1 MGRYALSNNAL
12 FTTPD
17 GAITDPP
24 LAREP
29 PKLSGSRTPAAA
41 PETPLLK
48 KRADEARAAFQHADR
63 APLASPPPSH
73 ESRASQ
79 AGHPDQAGRTNK
91 RIRTIGS
98 IASGLWR
105 CFSFRTPSGRCSST
119 NAETLPSIPPAKQE
133 SLDQVNHRRNTNIYR
148 GHGAKQARRS
158 ARRKAL
164 LVTANYT
171 PRGTGGSTEPL
182 DSTARDSIRFQKCLE
197 KLGFEETDAIVVHG
211 ANGGSVAED
220 SFMQGLDMLF
230 FEVQDDDVLVLLVSM
245 HAILESGSVYL
256 AFERNDRSVARVGTR
271 ELVEKINAKLG
282 DVCCTVE
289 IVFDTCFAAGLIKC
303 PHIIRQMAPN
313 SANGP
318 EVIKDEPLALR
329 AKQAP
334 NQLAAYNDL
343 GVRIAEENPSSLG
356 DRLCTP
362 HLHTRSVIIVWAAAE
377 INQRA
382 YECKFDGSGGGAL
395 ITAICEAVET
405 HGIVSRQKV
414 FDDSVQ

>member
-1 MGRYALSNNAL
+1 MAPSKPEGLRGGRHFCQL
-12 FTTPD
+12 
-17 GAITDPP
+17 
-24 LAREP
+24 
-29 PKLSGSRTPAAA
+29 
-41 PETPLLK
+41 
-48 KRADEARAAFQHADR
+48 
-63 APLASPPPSH
+63 
-73 ESRASQ
+73 
-79 AGHPDQAGRTNK
+79 
-91 RIRTIGS
+91 
-98 IASGLWR
+98 
-105 CFSFRTPSGRCSST
+105 
-119 NAETLPSIPPAKQE
+119 
-133 SLDQVNHRRNTNIYR
+133 
-148 GHGAKQARRS
+148 
-158 ARRKAL
+158 
-164 LVTANYT
+164 YT
-171 PRGTGGSTEPL
+171 PRHGGSTEPL

-197 KLGFEETDAIVVHG
+197 SQCQAFLTPLTIVDQPAHHIELGFEETDAIVVHG

-414 FDDSVQ
+414 FDDSVHVMLDRLNHEDDTTISGSHPHNINTPPNTSRLQCAQLLGNYYNSERILSGNMFQRVSKPTDTTLRSTQTPT